1 MKFRKGL
8 RLRLEFAALW
18 LAVVIARAMPVQA
31 ASWLSGKLWRLIA
44 PRLSRQ
50 TRALANLELAYPEKS
65 PRERKVIAAAMWEN
79 LGRTFAESLCIK
91 ALTKSDRIVFEPPG
105 SFDEAAR
112 GAKPFIVCGLH
123 LGNWEILAH
132 GGQRLGV
139 SLIGVYQRISN
150 PHVET
155 LMRSLREPL
164 YKAGLTPKTPMAAR
178 VLLRAIKDGASP
190 CFLADLRDHN
200 GPFVPFFG
208 QPARC
213 RPLVFTRASSVF
225 IPAVPPIF
233 TSMRCTHRL
242 YGVPLKFDWNASA
255 GGRATGGAF
264 ASPPRERA
272 ATPLACG
279 AEAVANHFWASAFFN
294 ANRHAEDRR
303 TASGRSAGTTPKAV
317 RPGTGDGARRRAR
330 CSSIRFSGGCG
341 AGGARCAG
349 LGRRSCRTPS
359 SPSRRGRPQGA
370 WSRSACSATDA
381 AIEP

>member
-1 MKFRKGL
+1 MKFPKGL

-31 ASWLSGKLWRLIA
+31 ASWLSGKLWRFIA

-50 TRALANLELAYPEKS
+50 KRALANLELAYPEKS
-65 PRERKVIAAAMWEN
+65 LGERKAIAVAIWEN

-91 ALTKSDRIVFEPPG
+91 TLTESNRIVFEPAEG
-105 SFDEAAR
+105 FDEAAR

-190 CFLADLRDHN
+190 CFLADLRD
-200 GPFVPFFG
+200 GPSVPFFG
-208 QPARC
+208 RPARST
-213 RPLVFTRASSVF
+213 VF
-225 IPAVPPIF
+225 PALLAR
-233 TSMRCTHRL
+233 TT
-242 YGVPLKFDWNASA
+242 GVPLYA
-255 GGRATGGAF
+255 GAAF
-264 ASPPRERA
+264 R
-272 ATPLACG
+272 
-279 AEAVANHFWASAFFN
+279 
-294 ANRHAEDRR
+294 
-303 TASGRSAGTTPKAV
+303 
-317 RPGTGDGARRRAR
+317 RPGSRF
-330 CSSIRFSGGCG
+330 SIRIAPISM
-341 AGGARCAG
+341 
-349 LGRRSCRTPS
+349 
-359 SPSRRGRPQGA
+359 PQTNN
-370 WSRSACSATDA
+370 SAADA
-381 AIEP
+381 LAVTKTLQRQFEAFIREAPEQWMWAHRKWD